1 MGRGKSYRKFTIKM
15 QKKLVVLFIAVLLAF
30 AGLFYQ
36 LYRISRDNGEQY
48 KKQVLSQQRY
58 DSTTIPYKRGTILD
72 ANGSVLATSE
82 KVYNVILDSVAISEK
97 EEYLEPTLSALQR
110 EFGIDTASIR
120 DYIEK
125 NKETSRYHVL
135 AKRLSYSEISDFLD
149 MQNEEGS
156 QIKGIWF
163 DEEYKRVYPGN
174 SLACDVIGFTTADNR
189 GNYGLEEY
197 YNDVLSGIP
206 GREYGYL
213 NDDSDLE
220 RKTIAAEDGNS
231 LVTTIDA
238 NIQSIVEKYLLK
250 YNEEYKDNF
259 HPGNGAENVGCII
272 MKVDSGEDPCHG
284 QLSEF

>member
-120 DYIEK
+120 D
-125 NKETSRYHVL
+125 
-135 AKRLSYSEISDFLD
+135 LSLIHIF
-149 MQNEEGS
+149 QPFF
-156 QIKGIWF
+156 Q
-163 DEEYKRVYPGN
+163 
-174 SLACDVIGFTTADNR
+174 
-189 GNYGLEEY
+189 
-197 YNDVLSGIP
+197 
-206 GREYGYL
+206 
-213 NDDSDLE
+213 
-220 RKTIAAEDGNS
+220 
-231 LVTTIDA
+231 
-238 NIQSIVEKYLLK
+238 
-250 YNEEYKDNF
+250 
-259 HPGNGAENVGCII
+259 
-272 MKVDSGEDPCHG
+272 
-284 QLSEF
+284 